1 MKLELLQDLSAED
14 IGKIWIQKH
23 MDQEDAI
30 SAVVPAE
37 TYKKMLSRSKEYP
50 MVTLTNLPMNIY
62 SLMLPF
68 IDPFGLI
75 NVP

>member
-1 MKLELLQDLSAED
+1 LKLELVADLDAEN
-14 IGKIWIQKH
+14 ISKIWIQKH

-50 MVTLTNLPMNIY
+50 LVRDFLFKTIFK
-62 SLMLPF
+62 SRDR
-68 IDPFGLI
+68 I
-75 NVP
+75 